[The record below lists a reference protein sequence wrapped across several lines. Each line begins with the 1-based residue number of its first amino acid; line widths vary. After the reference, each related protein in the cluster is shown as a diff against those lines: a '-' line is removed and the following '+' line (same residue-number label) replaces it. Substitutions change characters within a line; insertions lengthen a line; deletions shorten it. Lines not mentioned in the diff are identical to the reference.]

1 MAAYQIL
8 FDQIPLAN
16 VAALDDCLA
25 RLWRNACISRN
36 QLAVLREQLMPAL
49 PCALTIG
56 MRTHKGV
63 VDARTD
69 TGVAFKL
76 SPRAKLIWL

>member
-8 FDQIPLAN
+8 FDKIPLAN

-36 QLAVLREQLMPAL
+36 QYAVLRTELTPVL

-63 VDARTD
+63 VDVRTD
-69 TGVAFKL
+69 KGVAFKL
-76 SPRAKLIWL
+76 SPRAKLL